1 MELFGSVPSIIIA
14 CLAIALNA
22 LAATLR
28 GRWTFALTLASI
40 ALHVALAPVMLLS
53 GSPLSELAL
62 VYSASFFA
70 HLLPIFIIKKKG
82 EDRDL

>member
-1 MELFGSVPSIIIA
+1 MELFGSVPSIMIA
-14 CLAIALNA
+14 CIIIALNA
-22 LAATLR
+22 LTPCLR
-28 GRWTFALTLASI
+28 GRLALALSIVSI

-53 GSPLSELAL
+53 GCPLSELAL

-70 HLLPIFIIKKKG
+70 YLLPIFIIRKKG